1 MNEQEFLTFARQE
14 MARLAREMSGEDPA
28 SDRYTKL
35 MTQMSNLVWLVRD
48 VPGEHTAPA
57 GVENAVVYE
66 PMFGEPKQET
76 GTWEPGGG
84 EAVEEEPAPVE
95 EEPAPATEEPAPVEE
110 EPAVD
115 RVALRAALAE
125 AKSKGVN
132 LSELLRQFGVRK
144 YSDVPDDKLA
154 ELDRLRREAVEA
166 LG

>member
-1 MNEQEFLTFARQE
+1 MMNDQEFLTFARQE

-28 SDRYTKL
+28 SDRYAKL
-35 MTQMSNLVWLVRD
+35 MAQMINLVWLVRGAVD
-48 VPGEHTAPA
+48 EHTAPA
-57 GVENAVVYE
+57 GAENAVCYE
-66 PMFGEPKQET
+66 PMFGETKQET
-76 GTWEPGGG
+76 GAEET
-84 EAVEEEPAPVE
+84 VEEEPAHIE
-95 EEPAPATEEPAPVEE
+95 EEPV
-110 EPAVD
+110 VD

>member
-1 MNEQEFLTFARQE
+1 MTMNEQEFLTFARQE
-14 MARLAREMSGEDPA
+14 MARLAQEMSGEDPA

-35 MTQMSNLVWLVRD
+35 MTQMSNLVWLVRGAVD
-48 VPGEHTAPA
+48 EGAGPLAAPVNVGESDPFEKKA
-57 GVENAVVYE
+57 E
-66 PMFGEPKQET
+66 QET

-84 EAVEEEPAPVE
+84 EAVEEEPTPAP
-95 EEPAPATEEPAPVEE
+95 EEPAPAEE
-110 EPAVD
+110 EPAID

-144 YSDVPDDKLA
+144 YSDVPDDKLP

>member
-35 MTQMSNLVWLVRD
+35 MTQMSNLVWLVRGAVD
-48 VPGEHTAPA
+48 EGAGPLAAPVNVGESDPFEKKA
-57 GVENAVVYE
+57 E
-66 PMFGEPKQET
+66 QET

-84 EAVEEEPAPVE
+84 EAVEEEPTPAP
-95 EEPAPATEEPAPVEE
+95 EEPAPAEE
-110 EPAVD
+110 EPAID

-144 YSDVPDDKLA
+144 YSDVPDDKLP

>member
-1 MNEQEFLTFARQE
+1 MR
-14 MARLAREMSGEDPA
+14 
-28 SDRYTKL
+28 
-35 MTQMSNLVWLVRD
+35 
-48 VPGEHTAPA
+48 
-57 GVENAVVYE
+57 
-66 PMFGEPKQET
+66 
-76 GTWEPGGG
+76 
-84 EAVEEEPAPVE
+84 
-95 EEPAPATEEPAPVEE
+95 PAPVEE

>member
-14 MARLAREMSGEDPA
+14 MARLAQEMSGEDPA

-48 VPGEHTAPA
+48 VPGEHTVPA
-57 GVENAVVYE
+57 GAENAVVYE

-84 EAVEEEPAPVE
+84 EAVEEEPAPAE
-95 EEPAPATEEPAPVEE
+95 EEPAPVEE
-110 EPAVD
+110 EPTVD

-154 ELDRLRREAVEA
+154 ELDRLRRKAVEA

>member
-1 MNEQEFLTFARQE
+1 MNDQEFLTFARQE

-35 MTQMSNLVWLVRD
+35 MTQMSNLVWLVRGAVD
-48 VPGEHTAPA
+48 EGAGPLAAPVNVGESDPFEKKA
-57 GVENAVVYE
+57 E
-66 PMFGEPKQET
+66 QET

-84 EAVEEEPAPVE
+84 EAVE
-95 EEPAPATEEPAPVEE
+95 EEPAPVEE

>member
-35 MTQMSNLVWLVRD
+35 MTQMSNLVWLVRGAVD
-48 VPGEHTAPA
+48 EGAGPLAAPVNVGESDPFEKKA
-57 GVENAVVYE
+57 E
-66 PMFGEPKQET
+66 QET

-95 EEPAPATEEPAPVEE
+95 EEPAI
-110 EPAVD
+110 D

-144 YSDVPDDKLA
+144 YSDVPDDKLP

>member
-35 MTQMSNLVWLVRD
+35 MTQMSNLVWLVRGAVD
-48 VPGEHTAPA
+48 EGAGPLAAPVNVGESDPFEKKA
-57 GVENAVVYE
+57 E
-66 PMFGEPKQET
+66 QET

-84 EAVEEEPAPVE
+84 EAVEEEPAPAP
-95 EEPAPATEEPAPVEE
+95 EEPAPAEE
-110 EPAVD
+110 EPAID

-144 YSDVPDDKLA
+144 YSDVPDDKLP

>member
-14 MARLAREMSGEDPA
+14 MARLAQEMSGEDPA

-35 MTQMSNLVWLVRD
+35 MTQMSNLVWLVRGAVD
-48 VPGEHTAPA
+48 EGAGPLAAPVNVGESDPFEKKA
-57 GVENAVVYE
+57 E
-66 PMFGEPKQET
+66 QET

-84 EAVEEEPAPVE
+84 EAVEEEPTPAP
-95 EEPAPATEEPAPVEE
+95 EEPAPAEE
-110 EPAVD
+110 EPAID

-144 YSDVPDDKLA
+144 YSDVPDDKLP

>member
-1 MNEQEFLTFARQE
+1 MNDQEFLTFARQE

-35 MTQMSNLVWLVRD
+35 MTQMSNLVWLVRGAVD
-48 VPGEHTAPA
+48 EGAGPLAAPVNVGESDPFEKKA
-57 GVENAVVYE
+57 E
-66 PMFGEPKQET
+66 QET

-84 EAVEEEPAPVE
+84 EAVE
-95 EEPAPATEEPAPVEE
+95 EEPAPVEE

-144 YSDVPDDKLA
+144 YSDVPDDKLP

>member
-1 MNEQEFLTFARQE
+1 MMNDQEFLTFARQE

-28 SDRYTKL
+28 SDRYAKL
-35 MTQMSNLVWLVRD
+35 MAQMSNLVWLVRD
-48 VPGEHTAPA
+48 VPGEGTGPLAAPIIVSESDPFA
-57 GVENAVVYE
+57 KKAE
-66 PMFGEPKQET
+66 PET
-76 GTWEPGGG
+76 GTGEPGGG
-84 EAVEEEPAPVE
+84 EAVEEEPTPAPEEPAHIE
-95 EEPAPATEEPAPVEE
+95 EEPV
-110 EPAVD
+110 VD

>member
-95 EEPAPATEEPAPVEE
+95 EEPA
-110 EPAVD
+110 VD

>member
-1 MNEQEFLTFARQE
+1 MNDQEILTFARQE
-14 MARLAREMSGEDPA
+14 MARLAREMSDEDPA
-28 SDRYTKL
+28 SDRYAKL
-35 MTQMSNLVWLVRD
+35 MAQMINLVWLVRGAVD
-48 VPGEHTAPA
+48 EHTAPA
-57 GVENAVVYE
+57 GAENAVCYE
-66 PMFGEPKQET
+66 PLFGEPTQET

-84 EAVEEEPAPVE
+84 EAVEEEPAPAPEEPAPIE
-95 EEPAPATEEPAPVEE
+95 EEPAI
-110 EPAVD
+110 D

>member
-1 MNEQEFLTFARQE
+1 MNDQEFLTFARQE

-66 PMFGEPKQET
+66 PMFDEPKQET
-76 GTWEPGGG
+76 GTGEPGGG
-84 EAVEEEPAPVE
+84 EAVK
-95 EEPAPATEEPAPVEE
+95 EEPAPAPEEPAAVEE

>member
-1 MNEQEFLTFARQE
+1 MMNDQEFLTFARQE
-14 MARLAREMSGEDPA
+14 MARLAQEMSGEDPA
-28 SDRYTKL
+28 SDRYAKL
-35 MTQMSNLVWLVRD
+35 MAQMINLVWLVRD
-48 VPGEHTAPA
+48 AVDEHTAPA
-57 GVENAVVYE
+57 GAENAVCYE
-66 PMFGEPKQET
+66 PRFGEPTQET

-84 EAVEEEPAPVE
+84 EAVEEEPAPTPE
-95 EEPAPATEEPAPVEE
+95 EPGGGEEPAI
-110 EPAVD
+110 D

>member
-1 MNEQEFLTFARQE
+1 MNDQEFLTFARQE
-14 MARLAREMSGEDPA
+14 MARLAREMSGEDPT

-66 PMFGEPKQET
+66 PMFDEPKQET
-76 GTWEPGGG
+76 GTGEPGGG
-84 EAVEEEPAPVE
+84 EAVE
-95 EEPAPATEEPAPVEE
+95 EEPAPVEE

-144 YSDVPDDKLA
+144 YSDVPDDKLP